1 MVLIL
6 DDYPKISVVVPIRNE
21 EKHIA
26 QTIKRIQDQE
36 YPSDKLEILVVDG
49 ESDDQSC
56 QIVKSL
62 SDNDDRIKLYP
73 NPKRLSSA
81 ARNIG
86 MNNSTGD
93 IITFIDGHTY
103 IDNNLLFRSIA
114 ELMKTENV
122 SVLSR
127 PQFLDVPENSFFQKV
142 VALARRSLIGHGLDS
157 TIYCS
162 ENKRVDAT
170 SSGATYTRE
179 VVDKVGNFDE
189 NFDACEDVDFN
200 YRAFQAGFDS
210 FTSLKLAVY
219 YHPRNSLKDLFQ
231 QLKRYGI
238 GRLRMARKYPGMWS
252 LGTLIPAGITFGIPL
267 LGLISLFSNFFLYLF
282 GLSAG
287 LYLSLVIIWSLGLS
301 IKNDIRYFF
310 YLPFVYLTI
319 HTGLGWGFGSELIKA
334 IMKKR

>member
-1 MVLIL
+1 M

-21 EKHIA
+21 EKHIS
-26 QTIKRIQDQE
+26 QTIGMIQDQE
-36 YPSDKLEILVVDG
+36 YPSGKLEILVVDG
-49 ESDDQSC
+49 ESNDQSRR
-56 QIVKSL
+56 IVKSL

-103 IDNNLLFRSIA
+103 IDNNMLFRNIA
-114 ELMKTENV
+114 DLMKTEEV

-142 VALARRSLIGHGLDS
+142 IALARKSLIGHGLDS
-157 TIYCS
+157 TIYCR
-162 ENKRVDAT
+162 ENKRVDPT
-170 SSGATYTRE
+170 SSGATYTRK

-200 YRAFQAGFDS
+200 YRVFQAGYES

-219 YHPRNSLKDLFQ
+219 YHPRNSFKGLFQ
-231 QLKRYGI
+231 QIKRYGI
-238 GRLRMARKYPGMWS
+238 GRLRLVRKYPGMLT
-252 LGTLIPAGITFGIPL
+252 LGTLVPPAITFGIPL
-267 LGLISLFSNFFLYLF
+267 LGLISIFSNFFLYLF
-282 GLSAG
+282 GLSVG
-287 LYLSLVIIWSLGLS
+287 LYLGLIIIWSLGLS
-301 IKNDIRYFF
+301 LKNDIRYFF
-310 YLPFVYLTI
+310 FLPFVYLTI
-319 HTGLGWGFGSELIKA
+319 HIGLGWGFGSELLKA
-334 IMKKR
+334 LMQKRPSK